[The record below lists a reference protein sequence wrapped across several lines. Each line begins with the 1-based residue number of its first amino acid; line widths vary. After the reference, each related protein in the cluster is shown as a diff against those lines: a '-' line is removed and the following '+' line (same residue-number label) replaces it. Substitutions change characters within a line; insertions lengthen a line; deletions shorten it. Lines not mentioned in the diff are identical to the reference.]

1 MGSEWKEYPISEV
14 CDLIVDCVNK
24 TAPKVDFVTPYKM
37 LRTTNVKNGKIDT
50 YDCFFVSEEVFEK
63 WTRRA
68 KLLIGDVLLTR
79 EAPLGEVGMVMSN
92 ENLFLGQRLMQYRS
106 NPHVLDSRFLLYSF
120 LSPYMQAQ
128 FKMHEGSG
136 SVVSHIRVPDC
147 SKFQIKLPP
156 LPIQKSIA
164 HILGSLDDKI
174 ELNRRM
180 NQTLEQMAQA
190 LFKSWFVDFDP
201 VIDNALAAG
210 NPIPD
215 ELQERAQARQA
226 LGDKRKPLPVNVQQ
240 LFPCE
245 FEYSEVLEK
254 WVPMGWRCLPL
265 SEFISIK
272 HGYAFKGE
280 FFTDSPTSDI
290 LLTPGNFKIGGGF
303 KRDKLKYYNGDVP
316 SGYVLSE
323 SDLIVTMTD
332 LSKEG
337 DTLGYAALVPN
348 DVNLRFLHNQR
359 IGKVEFT
366 ERKLGL
372 HFLYLTMC
380 SKKYKDEI
388 LATAT
393 GTTVKHTSPT
403 RIVAYQFLFS
413 SMEIIDSF
421 GNICANFFD
430 RIAMNDSM
438 YYNLQEVRDTLLPKL
453 IAGELDIQK
462 LLKYEIA

>member
-1 MGSEWKEYPISEV
+1 MENEWKEYPISEV

-24 TAPKVDFVTPYKM
+24 TAPKVDSITPYKM
-37 LRTTNVKNGKIDT
+37 LRTTNVRYGKIDT
-50 YDCFFVSEEVFEK
+50 SDCFFVIEEVFEK

-79 EAPLGEVGMVMSN
+79 EAPLGEVGIVNTN

-106 NPHVLDSRFLLYSF
+106 NPRMLDSKFLLYSF
-120 LSPYMQAQ
+120 LSPYMQSQ

-226 LGDKRKPLPVNVQQ
+226 LGNNRKPLPAHVQQ
-240 LFPCE
+240 LFPNE
-245 FEYSEVLEK
+245 FEFSEVLEK
-254 WVPMGWRCLPL
+254 WVPRGWRVISLYDTA
-265 SEFISIK
+265 EFINGTSFRHDDFTENQVGLPIIK
-272 HGYAFKGE
+272 IAELKAGINDQTKFTSKHLDPKYFIKRGDVLYSWSGSPETSLEVFKWHGIDGWLNQH
-280 FFTDSPTSDI
+280 I
-290 LLTPGNFKIGGGF
+290 FKI
-303 KRDKLKYYNGDVP
+303 NV
-316 SGYVLSE
+316 S
-323 SDLIVTMTD
+323 
-332 LSKEG
+332 SKEREVFVFYLLKHLRQKLVDIAKNKQTTG
-337 DTLGYAALVPN
+337 LGHVTIK
-348 DVNLRFLHNQR
+348 DMQNLFVVLPSNEEHLMPLL
-359 IGKVEFT
+359 K
-366 ERKLGL
+366 
-372 HFLYLTMC
+372 
-380 SKKYKDEI
+380 
-388 LATAT
+388 
-393 GTTVKHTSPT
+393 
-403 RIVAYQFLFS
+403 
-413 SMEIIDSF
+413 
-421 GNICANFFD
+421 
-430 RIAMNDSM
+430 SM
-438 YYNLQEVRDTLLPKL
+438 YDKDSASEIEVADLKILRDTLLPKL
-453 IAGELDIQK
+453 LAGELNVEKASLVIQ
-462 LLKYEIA
+462 